1 MRRYQKLDLVKT
13 EVSTQYSKQNQRV
26 CSRFYCPRIE
36 FAVDEAVVLV
46 LGLALVEQ
54 MPLMQ
59 QLSSKQWAKLEICLP
74 VGWIQLNPLP
84 ASFATQ
90 A

>member
-1 MRRYQKLDLVKT
+1 
-13 EVSTQYSKQNQRV
+13 
-26 CSRFYCPRIE
+26 
-36 FAVDEAVVLV
+36 
-46 LGLALVEQ
+46 

-59 QLSSKQWAKLEICLP
+59 LLSSKQWAKLSICLP

>member
-1 MRRYQKLDLVKT
+1 MRRYQKLDFAHT
-13 EVSTQYSKQNQRV
+13 EVSIQHSKQNQQA

-36 FAVDEAVVLV
+36 CAVDQAVGQVL
-46 LGLALVEQ
+46 LLARVEQ
-54 MPLMQ
+54 LPLLQ
-59 QLSSKQWAKLEICLP
+59 LLSSKQWAKLSTCLP

-84 ASFATQ
+84 ASLATQ